1 MIANQNYKA
10 FTRYDSA
17 SSVHFVSNR
26 LVSKTGRKETLLS
39 CEYSKIKSCSAN
51 SHSLVGTYSGN
62 SSGCRQSDQ
71 PKILSLNLPKPSWW
85 VLPSQLSIC
94 NTFKRGSIFQ
104 MGLPLQNLNCTDSP
118 DDLQKSVHLLKVM
131 LRVLRA
137 CLLKWVLVWHIEVTS
152 VENWN
157 GSRHAKKSTN

>member
-85 VLPSQLSIC
+85 VLLSQLSMS
-94 NTFKRGSIFQ
+94 NTFKGGSFFQ
-104 MGLPLQNLNCTDSP
+104 LGLPLQNLNCIDSP
-118 DDLQKSVHLLKVM
+118 GWSPEVSTSFKGDAKGFKSLFAQVSSCMAHWGHLSGKLE
-131 LRVLRA
+131 RQQT
-137 CLLKWVLVWHIEVTS
+137 C
-152 VENWN
+152 
-157 GSRHAKKSTN
+157 KKSTN